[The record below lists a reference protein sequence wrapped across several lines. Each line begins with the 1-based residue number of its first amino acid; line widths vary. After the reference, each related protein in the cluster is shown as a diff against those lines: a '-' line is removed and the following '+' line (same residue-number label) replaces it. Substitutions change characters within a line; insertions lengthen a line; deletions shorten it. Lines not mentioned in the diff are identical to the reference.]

1 MRDEILTQLQVHQSL
16 LAAISA
22 EPYLSQ
28 TADLSAHIIDSY
40 RRGGKLI
47 LCGNGG
53 SAADAQHVAAEM
65 VSRFRR
71 ERQALPAIA
80 LNVNTSVL
88 TAIGNDYAYD
98 QVFTRQ
104 VEAFVC
110 PEDVVIGIS
119 TSGNSANIVA
129 ALRTAKARGAWTVAL
144 TGAGGGLAGREADFC
159 LAAPS
164 KDTPRVQEAQI
175 TILHIVC
182 DLVEAALCIR

>member
-1 MRDEILTQLQVHQSL
+1 MKDEILKQLQTHQL
-16 LAAISA
+16 LMAAIAA
-22 EPYLSQ
+22 EPYPSQ
-28 TADLSAHIIDSY
+28 IADLAAHIIDSY

-80 LNVNTSVL
+80 LTVNTSVL

-104 VEAFVC
+104 VEAFAR

-119 TSGNSANIVA
+119 TSGNSANVVA
-129 ALRTAKARGAWTVAL
+129 ALRTAKARGAWTVAF
-144 TGAGGGLAGREADFC
+144 TGAGGGLAGREADLC

-182 DLVEAALCIR
+182 DLVEMALCS